1 MNEAGAGDAARPVA
15 GRSKRRILTTTTA
28 ALGSVLLLVTAWLLL
43 VSMPKALA
51 TERDFRAARACP
63 PGVSA
68 PDCLRPVSAVIERT
82 TVRGPKRHTLWL
94 HVKDADGS
102 TPALAFA
109 GKGQESHGELVGKH
123 IGLTYWEGS
132 VRYID
137 WANAH
142 WYTTEDPRGD
152 YRAFLAWGL
161 ALGSGGLGLFA
172 VGLWSVRSPA
182 RLPDRPPWQP
192 GAITMTTVA
201 LAGLGIGIAWIVP
214 GWRAA
219 LSAYGVAAVVAAV
232 AYALTTLLVGRAEAH
247 KARDAAA

>member
-1 MNEAGAGDAARPVA
+1 MNEAGAGGAVRPVA
-15 GRSKRRILTTTTA
+15 GWPKRRILTTTTT

-51 TERDFRAARACP
+51 TERDFRTARACP

-68 PDCLRPVSAVIERT
+68 PDCLRPVPAVIERT
-82 TVRGPKRHTLWL
+82 TVRRPKRHTLWL
-94 HVKDADGS
+94 HVKDADGN

-109 GKGQESHGELVGKH
+109 GKGTESNGGLVGKH
-123 IGLTYWEGS
+123 IGLTYWKGS

-137 WANAH
+137 WANAR
-142 WYTTEDPRGD
+142 WYTAEDPRGD

-161 ALGSGGLGLFA
+161 ALGTGGFGLFA
-172 VGLWSVRSPA
+172 VGLWWVRSAA

-192 GAITMTTVA
+192 GAITLTTVA
-201 LAGLGIGIAWIVP
+201 LAGLGVGIAWIAP

-219 LSAYGVAAVVAAV
+219 LSAYGVAAVIAVAA
-232 AYALTTLLVGRAEAH
+232 YGMTFLLVGRAEAR
-247 KARDAAA
+247 KTLDTPA